1 MENEHTRIRTR
12 LEVLLHEAKN
22 GVAEA
27 KLHAQAVVYAYARR
41 YDLPGAVEFYNAL
54 NFCQDAGKLDWSWI
68 YAMDS
73 DMVAHEYLFVDI
85 PCLECCHRMLAAACY
100 QHNPDPNYRLAYF
113 AAAVDS
119 APDPNIAHDIE
130 QAMKA
135 FAWDDGTWLDKAEA
149 VLFKLDD
156 EVTKPLVEE
165 TLHEE
170 ETTEDSSR

>member
-1 MENEHTRIRTR
+1 MENEHTKIRTR

-22 GVAEA
+22 GVVEA
-27 KLHAQAVVYAYARR
+27 KLHAQAVVYAYARK

-54 NFCQDAGKLDWSWI
+54 NFCQDAGKLDWGWI

-73 DMVAHEYLFVDI
+73 DMVAHEYTFVDM

-100 QHNPDPNYRLAYF
+100 QHYAARNYTMAFF

-119 APDPNIAHDIE
+119 APDPNIAHDIQ

-135 FAWDDGTWLDKAEA
+135 FEHEDKTWRDKAEA
-149 VLFKLDD
+149 ILFKLDM

-165 TLHEE
+165 TAPEE
-170 ETTEDSSR
+170 ETEGSSK